1 MITGAYGGFGR
12 QFIAQLLGHGASLI
26 QSDVAVMDIAGTLGP
41 ELVKPPAY
49 WQKKII
55 AEIPADL

>member
-26 QSDVAVMDIAGTLGP
+26 LSDVAVMDIAGTLGP

-49 WQKKII
+49 WQKK
-55 AEIPADL
+55 DHR